1 MAASE
6 KWVFDN
12 WFDLIETG
20 GVKRSMNS
28 NDNLLWLLN
37 SSSNEEICK
46 MFDRRN
52 DLEHLANWL
61 DSSSKEKTV
70 VACLAERT
78 SRVNN
83 GFIKLRLA
91 YDGYRPD
98 IRLHV
103 WPKGE
108 PSETDFHTHPWDFSC
123 LVISG
128 SIDHA

>member
-1 MAASE
+1 MSE

-12 WFDLIETG
+12 WFDPIETG
-20 GVKRSMNS
+20 RADRSMNT
-28 NDNLLWLLN
+28 NDNLLWFLD

-46 MFDRRN
+46 IFDRKS
-52 DLEHLANWL
+52 DLEYLANWL
-61 DSSSKEKTV
+61 DFSSKEKTA
-70 VACLAERT
+70 VARLAERT

-91 YDGYRPD
+91 YDVVNKPD

-123 LVISG
+123 LVIAG
-128 SIDHA
+128 